1 MSGPHQSPTDLLVD
15 ICDGELFKHHPVFLR
30 NEEALQI
37 IAYYDD
43 LTLTNPIGS
52 SAKKHRIG
60 KQYT

>member
-1 MSGPHQSPTDLLVD
+1 MSGTHQSPTDLLGD
-15 ICDGELFKHHPVFLR
+15 ICDGELFKHHPVFLW
-30 NEEALQI
+30 NEAIQI

-52 SAKKHRIG
+52 SAKNHRIG